1 MKLSLSRSLH
11 KARPLHWLAKRT
23 PPRWCYAAELAGIA
37 LALALYPHAQRS
49 VRPLKR
55 ALGQRHDATTVRR
68 KTRAHLLYR
77 RWQNHLETAWK
88 NWAWRADEFV
98 RIEGAEN
105 LRVALSEGRGAV
117 LLSGHYY
124 GFDRLVD
131 PILAQR
137 GYPVSRWANPLE
149 SESIEERWGRGDF
162 AKWEIIDFRGDFWH
176 HAQSLLAAREHLKK
190 NRAVHLSVRGQ
201 AEGSP
206 EARVENNYRSFFL
219 EPRALAL
226 VEALGAPVLP
236 CFSVPD
242 RQGSVVI
249 RIYSA
254 VAPRKKAIM
263 DSFGALYSQHLNEH
277 PEFTRIWRRVMRG
290 DSWW

>member
-1 MKLSLSRSLH
+1 MLPSWRVS
-11 KARPLHWLAKRT
+11 
-23 PPRWCYAAELAGIA
+23 
-37 LALALYPHAQRS
+37 LALAFYPHVHRS
-49 VRPLKR
+49 VRPLR
-55 ALGQRHDATTVRR
+55 RVLGPQHDAKTVRR

-77 RWQNHLETAWK
+77 RWQDHLEMAWE

-105 LRVALSEGRGAV
+105 LSIALGEGRGAV

-124 GFDRLVD
+124 GLDRLVD

-162 AKWEIIDFRGDFWH
+162 ARWEVIDFRGDFWH

-201 AEGSP
+201 AEGAP
-206 EARVENNYRSFFL
+206 EARVKTTIGVFFSNR
-219 EPRALAL
+219 ER
-226 VEALGAPVLP
+226 
-236 CFSVPD
+236 
-242 RQGSVVI
+242 
-249 RIYSA
+249 
-254 VAPRKKAIM
+254 
-263 DSFGALYSQHLNEH
+263 
-277 PEFTRIWRRVMRG
+277 WR
-290 DSWW
+290 W